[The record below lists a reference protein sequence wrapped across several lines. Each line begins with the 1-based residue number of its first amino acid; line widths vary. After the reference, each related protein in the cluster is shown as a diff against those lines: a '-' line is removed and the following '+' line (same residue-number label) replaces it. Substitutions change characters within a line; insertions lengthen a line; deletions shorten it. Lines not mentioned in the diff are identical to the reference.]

1 MSNSTHV
8 PEIALFDELTKLDIM
23 KVPLDLRDGARK
35 ICVKNNDAQKEN
47 FFLVPFE
54 GKLKTYTRNVM
65 VAGFIPQTLNER
77 AKVISV
83 TVDEQSHIIYITN
96 SAFKKYKE
104 GLTMS
109 EYIELRNSSSE

>member
-1 MSNSTHV
+1 M
-8 PEIALFDELTKLDIM
+8 
-23 KVPLDLRDGARK
+23 
-35 ICVKNNDAQKEN
+35 
-47 FFLVPFE
+47 VPFE

-83 TVDEQSHIIYITN
+83 TVDEQSHIIYITS